1 MFCISSDSF
10 DKTYK
15 IFIKE
20 VIGIRILTKFETDI
34 DEVNRLLEEGWE
46 FEQIF
51 RGINKEIYILHKYI
65 QEEEDIRKEK
75 IKESIFT
82 LIGEI
87 IVFSTILIIIVG
99 VWRNI

>member
-1 MFCISSDSF
+1 M
-10 DKTYK
+10 
-15 IFIKE
+15 
-20 VIGIRILTKFETDI
+20 VRIRILTKFETDI
-34 DEVNRLLEEGWE
+34 DKVNKLLEEGWE

-75 IKESIFT
+75 RKESIFT

-87 IVFSTILIIIVG
+87 TVFLTILIIIVG
-99 VWRNI
+99 ILRKYFI

>member
-1 MFCISSDSF
+1 M
-10 DKTYK
+10 
-15 IFIKE
+15 
-20 VIGIRILTKFETDI
+20 IGIRILTKFETDI
-34 DEVNRLLEEGWE
+34 DEVNRLLEERWE

>member
-1 MFCISSDSF
+1 MIR
-10 DKTYK
+10 
-15 IFIKE
+15 
-20 VIGIRILTKFETDI
+20 IRILTKFETDI

-75 IKESIFT
+75 RKESIFT

-87 IVFSTILIIIVG
+87 TVIDLLMG
-99 VWRNI
+99 K

>member
-1 MFCISSDSF
+1 MIR
-10 DKTYK
+10 
-15 IFIKE
+15 
-20 VIGIRILTKFETDI
+20 IRILTKFETDI

-75 IKESIFT
+75 RKESIFT

-87 IVFSTILIIIVG
+87 TIFLIILIIIVG
-99 VWRNI
+99 LLRKYFFNT

>member
-1 MFCISSDSF
+1 MSCISSDSF

-34 DEVNRLLEEGWE
+34 DEVNRLLEEGRE

-65 QEEEDIRKEK
+65 QEEEDIRKE
-75 IKESIFT
+75 SIFT

-87 IVFSTILIIIVG
+87 AVFSTILIIIIG
-99 VWRNI
+99 ILRKYFI

>member
-1 MFCISSDSF
+1 MIR
-10 DKTYK
+10 
-15 IFIKE
+15 
-20 VIGIRILTKFETDI
+20 IRILTKFETDI
-34 DEVNRLLEEGWE
+34 DKVNKLLEEGWE

-75 IKESIFT
+75 RKESIFT

-87 IVFSTILIIIVG
+87 TVFLTILLIIVG
-99 VWRNI
+99 ILRKYFI

>member
-1 MFCISSDSF
+1 MIR
-10 DKTYK
+10 
-15 IFIKE
+15 IK
-20 VIGIRILTKFETDI
+20 ILTKFETDI

-51 RGINKEIYILHKYI
+51 RGKNKEIYILHKYI

-75 IKESIFT
+75 RKESIFT

-87 IVFSTILIIIVG
+87 TTFLIILIIIVG
-99 VWRNI
+99 LLRKYFF

>member
-1 MFCISSDSF
+1 MIR
-10 DKTYK
+10 
-15 IFIKE
+15 
-20 VIGIRILTKFETDI
+20 IRILTKFETDI

-75 IKESIFT
+75 RIKSIFT
-82 LIGEI
+82 FIGKWVVLIFVFSLVITLTLYIKGEI
-87 IVFSTILIIIVG
+87 PVKNKKAQEEL
-99 VWRNI
+99 